1 MQLNHYLIIA
11 YFLTQL
17 TFSLFV
23 AMAIYFYQEITS
35 CYLVMAHNFSVAF
48 QVIKSVMDGK
58 RNSSSDRYLQGKV
71 DMQICKERTKVL
83 EGILSFSS
91 QGSLTR
97 VTRKCFRVSWPAP
110 TAEYRTSLTTVSYF
124 AEPTNKSL
132 LFRLLSN

>member
-23 AMAIYFYQEITS
+23 AKALSFYQEVTS
-35 CYLVMAHNFSVAF
+35 CYLVMAHNFSVTF

-58 RNSSSDRYLQGKV
+58 RNSSSDIYLQGKV
-71 DMQICKERTKVL
+71 DMQIYKERTKVL

-91 QGSLTR
+91 QGSLKL
-97 VTRKCFRVSWPAP
+97 VSHGNFSGFRGLHQRQRQSIGPH
-110 TAEYRTSLTTVSYF
+110 
-124 AEPTNKSL
+124 
-132 LFRLLSN
+132 